1 MLCFSPSVRDCQNK
15 TKIIF
20 NIISIKRL
28 IIMCELTAIIADGT
42 KKEILMKDV
51 IRLEV
56 NGDEIVITG
65 IFGDIM
71 TVHGIIKSVDI
82 AKQEVLIKE

>member
-1 MLCFSPSVRDCQNK
+1 
-15 TKIIF
+15 
-20 NIISIKRL
+20 
-28 IIMCELTAIIADGT
+28 
-42 KKEILMKDV
+42 
-51 IRLEV
+51 
-56 NGDEIVITG
+56 GDEIVITG

>member
-1 MLCFSPSVRDCQNK
+1 
-15 TKIIF
+15 
-20 NIISIKRL
+20 
-28 IIMCELTAIIADGT
+28 MCELTAILADGN

-82 AKQEVLIKE
+82 AKQEVLIKK

>member
-1 MLCFSPSVRDCQNK
+1 
-15 TKIIF
+15 
-20 NIISIKRL
+20 
-28 IIMCELTAIIADGT
+28 MCELTAILADGN

-56 NGDEIVITG
+56 NGDEIVITD

>member
-1 MLCFSPSVRDCQNK
+1 
-15 TKIIF
+15 
-20 NIISIKRL
+20 
-28 IIMCELTAIIADGT
+28 MCELTAILTDGN